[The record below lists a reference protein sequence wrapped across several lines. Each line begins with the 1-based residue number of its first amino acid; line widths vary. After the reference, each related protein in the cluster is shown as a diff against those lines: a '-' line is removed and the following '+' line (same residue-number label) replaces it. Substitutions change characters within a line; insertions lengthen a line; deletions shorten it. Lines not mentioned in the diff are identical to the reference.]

1 MYFGI
6 FKGYVFNWLYM
17 FSTLAEGSGFKFPP
31 SLLPC
36 MKIVLDELT
45 KSLDI
50 REVSSLFPHEQTLA
64 PNLKRLKE
72 AMLNIGQLVDP
83 IIVDRETR
91 VVLDGNHRLKVLQ
104 VIECPLAAC
113 QLVDYQKPEI
123 EVGTWFPVTQKPMAE
138 ILKNEKI
145 KAERVDCEH
154 GKTALKTLDAPFMAV
169 QNTHSNACNAFFLDP
184 GKYKI
189 REMIEEQHYL
199 LSCME
204 GVEWEYIPDN
214 MADEYLAQGYTVL
227 FRRPFTKQEIV
238 RAAKEHNPF
247 PPKSTR
253 HVIPNRIIRLN
264 MRLGWLHE
272 NRENAKHYLE
282 EMLHKRVY
290 EGNVRRYNEPVIVI
304 Y

>member
-1 MYFGI
+1 MH
-6 FKGYVFNWLYM
+6 VLLDELLE
-17 FSTLAEGSGFKFPP
+17 SLQVTEVP
-31 SLLPC
+31 SLLP
-36 MKIVLDELT
+36 
-45 KSLDI
+45 
-50 REVSSLFPHEQTLA
+50 HEQTIA

-83 IIVDRETR
+83 IVIDKKTN

-113 QLVDYQKPEI
+113 QTVDYMHSNI
-123 EVGTWFPVTQKPMAE
+123 EVGTWFPATPQPLDR

-145 KAERVDCEH
+145 KSERVDCGA
-154 GKTALKTLDAPFMAV
+154 GKEALTTLDAPFMAV
-169 QNTHSNACNAFFLDP
+169 QNTVPNACNAFFLDP

-199 LSCME
+199 LSAIN
-204 GVEWEYIPDN
+204 GIEWEYIPDN
-214 MADEYLAQGYTVL
+214 LAEEYLANGYTVL
-227 FRRPFTKQEIV
+227 YRRPFTKEEIV
-238 RAAKEHNPF
+238 RAAQEHNPF

-253 HVIPNRIIRLN
+253 HTIPNRVIRLN

-272 NRENAKHYLE
+272 GKEPAKKHLN
-282 EMLHKRVY
+282 EMLSHRVY
-290 EGNVRRYNEPVIVI
+290 EGNVRRYSEPVVVI